1 MRALGEMLVPMKLR
15 NNDDRTIATMATMT
29 TMATKA
35 QALHPREMKK
45 ATDLYFPKGDV
56 TIIFTDVQSSTALW
70 ESCPTDMKMA
80 TDIHD
85 TIMRQCY
92 TNHHG

>member
-1 MRALGEMLVPMKLR
+1 MRALGEMRAPMKLR
-15 NNDDRTIATMATMT
+15 NNDDCTIATMATMT

-56 TIIFTDVQSSTALW
+56 IIVFTNVQSSTALW
-70 ESCPTDMKMA
+70 ESCPTEMKTA
-80 TDIHD
+80 TNIHD
-85 TIMRQCY
+85 TIMWQCY
-92 TNHHG
+92 TNHH